1 MDPAVALT
9 ALIFVATYAL
19 IATERID
26 KTVAALLGGTA
37 VVVVGIIDQQE
48 AFGAIDLNVIFL
60 LAGMMV
66 MASILRRTGFFQWL
80 AIRSVKIAGGEPF
93 RLLLVLSVVCA
104 GLSAFLDNVTTVVLI
119 APVTLYIA
127 TVLRVSPVPFLIS
140 EILASNIGGAATLIG
155 DPPNI
160 LIGSAAELG
169 FLDFLANMGPV
180 VLVILIVFLLM
191 TRVLFGRDLEVH
203 ADVRDAVLAL
213 DEREVLT
220 DAPLLRLSLVVIGA
234 TIVGFLLATP
244 LGLEA
249 GTIALLGAAVLLL
262 LSRLEVEP
270 VLREVEWPTLFFFV
284 GLFMLVEAVVHVG
297 IIDSIAAGLLDLTG
311 GDPTVTTIGLL
322 WLSGIASAIIDNIP
336 YTATMIPVVQQM
348 GLAGL
353 PLEPLWWSLALGACL
368 GGNATIVGASANVV
382 VANMAGRAG
391 HGISFFHFL
400 RYGLLVAAVS
410 LVMSSV
416 YLYGRY
422 LV

>member
-1 MDPAVALT
+1 VDQALALT
-9 ALIFVATYAL
+9 ALIFIVTYGL
-19 IATERID
+19 IATDRID
-26 KTVAALLGGTA
+26 KTIAALLGGTA
-37 VVVVGIIDQQE
+37 VVVVGIIDQEE

-60 LAGMMV
+60 LAGMMTL
-66 MASILRRTGFFQWL
+66 AAILRRTGFFQWL
-80 AIRSVKIAGGEPF
+80 AIRSAKLAGGQPY
-93 RLLLVLSVVCA
+93 RLLIVMSIVAAV
-104 GLSAFLDNVTTVVLI
+104 LSAFLDNVTTVVLL
-119 APVTLYIA
+119 APVTLYLA
-127 TVLRVSPVPFLIS
+127 RVLRVSPVPFLVS
-140 EILASNIGGAATLIG
+140 QILASNIGGTATLIG

-160 LIGSAAELG
+160 LIGSAAGLG
-169 FLDFLANMGPV
+169 FLEFLVNMGPIA
-180 VLVILIVFLLM
+180 LAILIVFILA
-191 TRVLFGRDLEVH
+191 TRVLFARDMEVH
-203 ADVRDAVLAL
+203 DDVREAVLAL

-220 DAPLLRLSLVVIGA
+220 DARLLRISLIVIGA
-234 TIVGFLLATP
+234 TIVGFLVATP

-262 LSRLEVEP
+262 LSGLDVES

-297 IIDSIAAGLLDLTG
+297 IIDSLADALLDLTG

-322 WLSGIASAIIDNIP
+322 WLSGVASAIIDNIP
-336 YTATMIPVVQQM
+336 YTATMIPVVQRM
-348 GLAGL
+348 GAAGL

-391 HGISFFHFL
+391 HPIGFRAFL
-400 RYGLLVAAVS
+400 RYGLVVAVVS

-422 LV
+422 LI